1 MGIQMYYISG
11 TIIFDMLP
19 ILKVSINIIYFNN
32 LPYLL
37 YDSGNHCLLVMPWSY
52 HCFCTEVIAS

>member
-19 ILKVSINIIYFNN
+19 ILKVSINIISFNN
-32 LPYLL
+32 LTFCMIQEIIVCW
-37 YDSGNHCLLVMPWSY
+37 SCQWSY
-52 HCFCTEVIAS
+52 HYCFCTEVIAN